1 MEKQTSVRVLMER
14 QKSFRIAM
22 ERHKFCWREAKEQG
36 FVGNGGFTPSS
47 SCTSWG
53 FGEGEKDDYFEFW
66 SDY

>member
-1 MEKQTSVRVLMER
+1 
-14 QKSFRIAM
+14 M

-36 FVGNGGFTPSS
+36 FAWETWGFTPSS